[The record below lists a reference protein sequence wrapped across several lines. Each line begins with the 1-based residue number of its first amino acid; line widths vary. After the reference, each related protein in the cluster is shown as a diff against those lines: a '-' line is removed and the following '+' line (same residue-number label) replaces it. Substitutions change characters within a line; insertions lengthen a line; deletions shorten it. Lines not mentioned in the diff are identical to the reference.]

1 MHLPDGMLSGGLSV
15 AGYLGTVGVHL
26 FTYIVYVLKGCKKFM
41 NIDIIP
47 KVSLVSAALLVAA
60 LIYVPVGPTTVHFSF
75 VGVAGILLGPYSVIS
90 FTVVLFFQVI
100 LFYHGGFTS
109 LGVNIFNFSV
119 AALAGYYIFAFMRT
133 KLPLANKIP
142 LLNRFKLHYKIL
154 CFAFL
159 AGLLSKLILVVLGSL
174 ALLTIG
180 FPLAVPGSVIAFHL
194 PIMLAEGVLTAV
206 LVFGLLKLKRGII
219 YNESSFYDFV

>member
-1 MHLPDGMLSGGLSV
+1 MHLPDGMLSGGLSI
-15 AGYLGTVGVHL
+15 AGYLGTVGVHI
-26 FTYIVYVLKGCKKFM
+26 FTYIVYVLKGWKKFL

-47 KVSLVSAALLVAA
+47 KVSLVSAALLVAS

-75 VGVAGILLGPYSVIS
+75 VGIAGILLGPYSVIS

-119 AALAGYYIFAFMRT
+119 AALAGYYIFILMRT
-133 KLPLANKIP
+133 KFPLAQKIP
-142 LLNRFKLHYKIL
+142 LLNRFNFHHKIL

-159 AGLLSKLILVVLGSL
+159 AGVLSKLILVVLGSL

-194 PIMLAEGVLTAV
+194 PIIFGEGVLTAV
-206 LVFGLLKLKRGII
+206 LVLGLLKLKRGIL
-219 YNESSFYDFV
+219 YNESRLNDFL